1 MIGNYSRSCR
11 MDRQIVSKTV
21 VRAIVVALMVWA
33 VSCVLNPVTGKRELM
48 LLSTADE
55 LAMGQQTDPQVLQ
68 TFGKYEDADLSRY
81 VTALGKKLGAL
92 SHQPNLY
99 YSVKVLDSPVVNAFA
114 VPGGFVYLTRGI
126 LAYLNDEAELAGV
139 VAHEI
144 GHIAA
149 RHTAQQYSRAQVAQL
164 GLGLGAMVSKTF
176 SKYAGVAQFGVG
188 MLFLSF
194 SRDDERQAD
203 ALGVE
208 YSSKAGYDANHMAN
222 LFVSL
227 ERLNPGE
234 AQGGLPGWF
243 STHPNPPDRIAAIK
257 RDTQA
262 WQAKIQQTQFATN
275 RDQYLKQIDGIVFGE
290 DPRQGYV
297 EGNIFY
303 HPQLRFQFPVPAGW
317 KVNNTSSQVQM
328 FNQEQNAVI
337 LFSMAPEKSPSAAA
351 DAFINEN
358 KAVVVKSESTQVNG
372 LQAHR
377 IISDITTEQGLIRV
391 LSYFIQKENTVYV
404 FLGYTGQ
411 ARFDGYFPVFDQ
423 TMGQFKNL
431 TDSNKINVKADR
443 LAEKRTTTRGSL
455 RQALQK
461 FGEPEDKWEAL
472 AIINGMK
479 LDDSLPG
486 NIIIKVVVK

>member
-1 MIGNYSRSCR
+1 MMGNDSGSRK

-21 VRAIVVALMVWA
+21 VKAMVVALMVWA
-33 VSCVLNPVTGKRELM
+33 VSCAINPVTGKRELM
-48 LLSTADE
+48 LMSSADE
-55 LAMGQQTDPQVLQ
+55 IAMGQQADPQILQ
-68 TFGKYEDADLSRY
+68 TYGKYEDANLARY
-81 VTALGKKLGAL
+81 VAALGKKLGVL
-92 SHQPNLY
+92 SHQPNLA
-99 YSVKVLDSPVVNAFA
+99 YSIQVLDSPVVNAFA
-114 VPGGFVYLTRGI
+114 VPGGYVYLTRGI

-149 RHTAQQYSRAQVAQL
+149 RHSAQQYSRAQVAQL

-176 SKYAGVAQFGVG
+176 RKYAGIAQFGVG

-208 YSSKAGYDANHMAN
+208 YSSKAGYDSNHMAN

-243 STHPNPPDRIAAIK
+243 STHPNPPDRIAAVK
-257 RDTQA
+257 RDTQV
-262 WQAKIQQTQFATN
+262 WQAKIQQTKFAIN

-317 KVNNTSSQVQM
+317 KVNNTASQVQM

-351 DAFINEN
+351 DAFINES
-358 KAVVVKSESTQVNG
+358 KAVVVKSERTQVNG
-372 LQAHR
+372 MQAQR
-377 IISDITTEQGLIRV
+377 IISDVTTEQGLIRV
-391 LSYFIQKENTVYV
+391 LSYFIQKDKTVYV

-411 ARFDGYFPVFDQ
+411 AQFDGYFPVFDQ
-423 TMGQFKNL
+423 TMGRFKNL
-431 TDSNKINVKADR
+431 TDSGKINVKADR
-443 LAEKRTTTRGSL
+443 LAVKRTTTQGSL

-461 FGEPEDKWEAL
+461 FGVPQDKLEAQ

-479 LDDSLPG
+479 LDDALPG
-486 NIIIKVVVK
+486 NTIIKVVVK

>member
-1 MIGNYSRSCR
+1 MGNYSGSRE
-11 MDRQIVSKTV
+11 MDRHIVSKTAV
-21 VRAIVVALMVWA
+21 KAIVVALMVWA
-33 VSCVLNPVTGKRELM
+33 VSCAINPVTHKRELM
-48 LLSTADE
+48 LLSAADE
-55 LAMGQQTDPQVLQ
+55 VAMGQQTDPQVIR
-68 TFGKYEDADLSRY
+68 TFGQYEDADLARY
-81 VTALGKKLGAL
+81 VTALGKNLGAL
-92 SHQPNLY
+92 SHQPNLA
-99 YSVKVLDSPVVNAFA
+99 YSIKVLDSPVVNAFA
-114 VPGGFVYLTRGI
+114 VPGGYVYLTRGI

-149 RHTAQQYSRAQVAQL
+149 RHSAQQYSRAQVAQL

-176 SKYAGVAQFGVG
+176 RKYADIAQFGVG

-203 ALGVE
+203 TLGVE

-227 ERLNPGE
+227 ERLNPGK

-257 RDTQA
+257 RDTQE
-262 WQAKIQQTQFATN
+262 WRAKIQQTQFAVN
-275 RDQYLKQIDGIVFGE
+275 RDQYLRQIDGIVFGE

-297 EGNIFY
+297 EGNIYY

-317 KVNNTSSQVQM
+317 KVNNTASQVQM

-337 LFSMAPEKSPSAAA
+337 LFSMAPEKTPSAAA
-351 DAFINEN
+351 NAFINES
-358 KAVVVKSESTQVNG
+358 KAVVVKSERTQVNG
-372 LQAHR
+372 MPAHR
-377 IISDITTEQGLIRV
+377 IISDVSTEQGLIRV
-391 LSYFIQKENTVYV
+391 LSYFIQKEKTVYV

-411 ARFDGYFPVFDQ
+411 ARFDGYFSVFNQ
-423 TMGQFKNL
+423 TMGRFKNL
-431 TDSNKINVKADR
+431 TDASKINVKPDH
-443 LAEKRTTTRGSL
+443 LAVKRTTTQGSL
-455 RQALQK
+455 RQALGK
-461 FGEPEDKWEAL
+461 FGGPQDKWEAL

-479 LDDSLPG
+479 LDDAVPG
-486 NIIIKVVVK
+486 NTIIKIVVK

>member
-1 MIGNYSRSCR
+1 

-21 VRAIVVALMVWA
+21 VKAMVVVLMVWA
-33 VSCVLNPVTGKRELM
+33 VSCAINPVTGKRELM
-48 LLSTADE
+48 LLSSADE
-55 LAMGQQTDPQVLQ
+55 LAMGQQSDPQILQ
-68 TFGKYEDADLSRY
+68 TFGKYEDADLARY
-81 VTALGKKLGAL
+81 VAALGKKLGAL
-92 SHQPNLY
+92 SHQPNLD
-99 YSVKVLDSPVVNAFA
+99 YSIKVLDSPVVNAFA
-114 VPGGFVYLTRGI
+114 VPGGYVYLTRGI

-149 RHTAQQYSRAQVAQL
+149 RHSAQQYSQAQVAQL
-164 GLGLGAMVSKTF
+164 GLGLGAMVSEKF
-176 SKYAGVAQFGVG
+176 RKYAGIAQFGVG

-257 RDTQA
+257 RDTQE
-262 WQAKIQQTQFATN
+262 WRAKIPQTQFAIN

-303 HPQLRFQFPVPAGW
+303 HPQLRFQFPVPEGW
-317 KVNNTSSQVQM
+317 KVNNTASQVQI
-328 FNQEQNAVI
+328 FNQEQNAII
-337 LFSMAPEKSPSAAA
+337 LFSMAPEKTPSAAA
-351 DAFINEN
+351 DAFLKES
-358 KAVVVKSESTQVNG
+358 KAVVVKSERTQVNG
-372 LQAHR
+372 MQARR
-377 IISDITTEQGLIRV
+377 ITSDVTTEQGVIRV
-391 LSYFIQKENTVYV
+391 LSYFIQKDKTVYV
-404 FLGYTGQ
+404 FLGYTEQ
-411 ARFDGYFPVFDQ
+411 ARFDSYSSVFDQ
-423 TMGQFKNL
+423 TMSRFKKL
-431 TDSNKINVKADR
+431 TDSNKINVKAAR
-443 LAEKRTTTRGSL
+443 LAVRKTSRQGSL
-455 RQALQK
+455 RQTLK
-461 FGEPEDKWEAL
+461 TLGVPEDKLEEH
-472 AIINGMK
+472 AILNGMK
-479 LDDSLPG
+479 LDDALPG
-486 NIIIKVVVK
+486 STIIKIVVK